1 MQNIE
6 IWHNQSCSKSNSAKD
21 YLDSNKIA
29 VKVRDYLDNPP
40 SKDELKELLKKLNL
54 TVKEIIRDSEKLYYE
69 LNIKDIEDDEKLL
82 EIVLK
87 NLVLIQRPIIVG
99 EKKAFIARPPLKIE
113 EILNEF

>member
-40 SKDELKELLKKLNL
+40 SKEELKELLTKLNL
-54 TVKEIIRDSEKLYYE
+54 KIKDIIRDSEKLYYD
-69 LNIKDIEDDEKLL
+69 LDIQKIQDDENLL
-82 EIVLK
+82 EIVSK
-87 NLVLIQRPIIVG
+87 NPILIQRPIIIG
-99 EKKAFIARPPLKIE
+99 ETKAFIARPPLKIE